1 MPSPT
6 RAENMKSKAC
16 RLEITRS
23 HSCTRNWASRTRKSR
38 WRPKKLKPCTRALR
52 LAASK
57 PGSGNAAMFCSLP
70 YDAGLIKSPVRS
82 SGPGQPARP
91 ARFKCGDFLIPAD
104 PMGNSL
110 KAIPATYNRAHH
122 AFAIFTACAA
132 LIVITA
138 GALVTSNDAGL
149 SVPDWPTSF
158 GYLVKVPHFVGGVR
172 YEWSHR
178 MVAGTLVTLTLAI
191 AMWTLLV
198 ERRRWLRWLAV
209 GAFCT
214 VIAQAILGGLTVLFF
229 QPPAV
234 STAHATV
241 AQTFFCIAVAIALFT
256 GRRWV
261 EEQPRV
267 DFDSRRPSLITLTL
281 LSIFVLYLQLVLGGM
296 FRHHGMSWWPH
307 VVNAVIVSF
316 VLAWTAIRAISV
328 YSHIEAVRRPAIV
341 MISLLITQLCLG
353 FAAFL
358 TRVAWGRDA
367 VQPELPM
374 VASTVAHVAV
384 GALLLATAVILSIQ
398 VWRHVPVA
406 FEERVP
412 QAQEDASAA

>member
-1 MPSPT
+1 MQ
-6 RAENMKSKAC
+6 
-16 RLEITRS
+16 
-23 HSCTRNWASRTRKSR
+23 
-38 WRPKKLKPCTRALR
+38 
-52 LAASK
+52 
-57 PGSGNAAMFCSLP
+57 
-70 YDAGLIKSPVRS
+70 GLLV
-82 SGPGQPARP
+82 
-91 ARFKCGDFLIPAD
+91 PAD
-104 PMGNSL
+104 PRGNIL

-122 AFAIFTACAA
+122 IFAVFTACAA
-132 LIVITA
+132 FVVLTA

-158 GYLVKVPHFVGGVR
+158 GYLIKVPHFVGGVR

-191 AMWTLLV
+191 ALWTLLV

-234 STAHATV
+234 STAHATM
-241 AQTFFCIAVAIALFT
+241 AQTFFCIAVSIALFT
-256 GRRWV
+256 GRKWV

-267 DFDSRRPSLITLTL
+267 EFDSRRPSLVTLTL
-281 LSIFVLYLQLVLGGM
+281 LSIFVLYVQLILGGM

-316 VLAWTAIRAISV
+316 VLAWTAVRALSL

-341 MISLLITQLCLG
+341 MLSLLITQLCLG
-353 FAAFL
+353 FTAFL
-358 TRVAWGRDA
+358 TRIAWGRDA
-367 VQPELPM
+367 TQPELPM
-374 VASTVAHVAV
+374 VVSTVAHVAV
-384 GALLLATAVILSIQ
+384 GALLLATTVVLAIQ
-398 VWRHVPVA
+398 VRRHVPVA
-406 FEERVP
+406 FEEPLP
-412 QAQEDASAA
+412 QAHRDVSAA